1 MDIIMK
7 EKAKEVIRKEAKAIA
22 NLEKKI
28 DQKFSRAVELCLKCK
43 GRVIVTGIG
52 KSGIISRKIA
62 ATLTSTGTPA
72 FFLHPTEGTHGDVGM
87 VRKNDVVIAISKSGE
102 TDEVYQLIPLFKRVG
117 VPIITFTG
125 NIKSPL
131 AEKSDVV
138 IDVSVDEEAC
148 PYDLV
153 PTSSTTA
160 ALVMGDALAI
170 ALLEERDFSS
180 EDFALLHPGGQLG
193 RKLILKVSDIMHS
206 GDEIPKVAEDTGIKE
221 VILEMTSKRLGT
233 TTVVNQKGE
242 LVGIFTDGDLR
253 RVVER
258 TDNIFSLKAK
268 QVMSK
273 NPKTISADELAV
285 KALNLMESYSITSL
299 VITNG
304 KKEPVGIVH
313 LHDILKAGVV

>member
-1 MDIIMK
+1 MIRK
-7 EKAKEVIRKEAKAIA
+7 KAIEVIRREAEAVA
-22 NLEKKI
+22 HLEEKI
-28 DQKFSRAVELCLKCK
+28 DENFVKAVELILKSK

-52 KSGIISRKIA
+52 KSGIIGKKIA
-62 ATLTSTGTPA
+62 ATLTSTGTA
-72 FFLHPTEGTHGDVGM
+72 SFFLHATEGIHGDLGM
-87 VRKNDVVIAISKSGE
+87 VQKNDVVIAVTKSGG
-102 TDEVYQLIPLFKRVG
+102 TDEVYQLIPLFKRLG

-125 NIKSPL
+125 NPSSPV

-138 IDVSVDEEAC
+138 IDVSVDKEAC
-148 PYDLV
+148 PNNLV

-160 ALVMGDALAI
+160 ALVMGDALAV
-170 ALLEERDFSS
+170 ALLDERHFSS
-180 EDFALLHPGGQLG
+180 EDFALLHPGGHLG
-193 RKLILKVSDIMHS
+193 RKLLLKVSDIMHT
-206 GDEIPKVAEDTGIKE
+206 GDQIPVVSEETGMKE

-253 RVVER
+253 RLVER
-258 TDNIFSLKAK
+258 TDEIFSLKAK

-273 NPKTISADELAV
+273 SPKTIDGEELAA

-299 VITNG
+299 IITNG
-304 KKEPVGIVH
+304 KREPVGIVH

>member
-1 MDIIMK
+1 MI
-7 EKAKEVIRKEAKAIA
+7 EKAKEVIRKEAKAVA
-22 NLEKKI
+22 GLEKKI
-28 DQKFSRAVELCLKCK
+28 DDQFSQAVELCLKCK

-52 KSGIISRKIA
+52 KSGIIARKIA
-62 ATLTSTGTPA
+62 ATLASTGTPA
-72 FFLHPTEGTHGDVGM
+72 FFLHPSEGTHGDVGM
-87 VRKNDVVIAISKSGE
+87 VRKQDVVIAISKSGE
-102 TDEVYQLIPLFKRVG
+102 TDEVYMLIPLFKRIG
-117 VPIITFTG
+117 VPIITLTG
-125 NIKSPL
+125 NPKSPL
-131 AEKSDVV
+131 AEKSDVI

-170 ALLEERDFSS
+170 TLLEERNFSS
-180 EDFALLHPGGQLG
+180 EDFAMLHPGGQLG
-193 RKLILKVSDIMHS
+193 KKLILKVSDIMHS
-206 GDEIPKVAEDTGIKE
+206 GEEIPKVSEETGMKD
-221 VILEMTSKRLGT
+221 VILEMTSKRMGT
-233 TTVVNQKGE
+233 TTVVNPKGV

-253 RVVER
+253 RWVEK
-258 TDNIFSLKAK
+258 TDDIFSLKAK

-273 NPKTISADELAV
+273 NPKTIKADELAV

-304 KKEPVGIVH
+304 KKEPVGIIH

>member
-1 MDIIMK
+1 MK

-28 DQKFSRAVELCLKCK
+28 DEKFSRAVELCLKCK

-52 KSGIISRKIA
+52 KSGIIARKIA

>member
-1 MDIIMK
+1 MQ

-22 NLEKKI
+22 HLEKKI
-28 DQKFSRAVELCLKCK
+28 DEQFSRAVELCLKCK

-52 KSGIISRKIA
+52 KSGIIGRKIA
-62 ATLTSTGTPA
+62 ATLSSTGTPA

-102 TDEVYQLIPLFKRVG
+102 TDEVYQLVPLFKRVG
-117 VPIITFTG
+117 VPIITLTG
-125 NIKSPL
+125 NTKSPL

-170 ALLEERDFSS
+170 ALLEERNFSS

-206 GDEIPKVAEDTGIKE
+206 GDQIPKVAEDTGIKE

-258 TDNIFSLKAK
+258 TDNI
-268 QVMSK
+268 
-273 NPKTISADELAV
+273 
-285 KALNLMESYSITSL
+285 
-299 VITNG
+299 
-304 KKEPVGIVH
+304 
-313 LHDILKAGVV
+313 

>member
-1 MDIIMK
+1 MIK
-7 EKAKEVIRKEAKAIA
+7 QKAKEVIRKEAEAIA
-22 NLEKKI
+22 DLERKI
-28 DQKFSRAVELCLKCK
+28 DDNFIKAVELILKCK

-52 KSGIISRKIA
+52 KSGLIGKKIA
-62 ATLTSTGTPA
+62 ATLTSTGTAA
-72 FFLHPTEGTHGDVGM
+72 FFLHPTEGIHGDLGM
-87 VRKNDVVIAISKSGE
+87 VQKNDVVIAITKSGG
-102 TDEVYQLIPLFKRVG
+102 TDEVYQLIPLFKRLG

-125 NIKSPL
+125 NLHSPV

-138 IDVSVDEEAC
+138 IDVSVKQEAC
-148 PYDLV
+148 PYNLI

-170 ALLEERDFSS
+170 ALLDEHHFSS
-180 EDFALLHPGGQLG
+180 EDFALLHPGGHLG
-193 RKLILKVSDIMHS
+193 RKLLLKVSDIMHT
-206 GDEIPKVAEDTGIKE
+206 GEQIPLVSEETDMKQ

-253 RVVER
+253 RLVEK
-258 TDNIFSLKAK
+258 TDDIFSLKAR
-268 QVMSK
+268 QVMTK
-273 NPKTISADELAV
+273 NPKTIDGDELAA

-299 VITNG
+299 IITNG
-304 KKEPVGIVH
+304 KREPIGIVH